1 MSGFT
6 RIIKLHVTQTSE
18 ITTLHAMPILTS
30 ASGVYFYHLGGA
42 RDYRILWGSI
52 VMPTFF
58 INLIEY
64 FMILMVTER
73 QG

>member
-1 MSGFT
+1 
-6 RIIKLHVTQTSE
+6 
-18 ITTLHAMPILTS
+18 MPILTS